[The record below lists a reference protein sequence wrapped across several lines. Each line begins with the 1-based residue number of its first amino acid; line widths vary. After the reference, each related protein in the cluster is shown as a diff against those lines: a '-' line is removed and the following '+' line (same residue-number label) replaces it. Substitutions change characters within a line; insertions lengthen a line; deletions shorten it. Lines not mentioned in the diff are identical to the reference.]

1 MSLLIDPDD
10 MNFKCSCVNKFTH
23 HGGILFVSEY
33 AISLADLYGL
43 NYYCYITSVMCIL
56 SLCHLTSISHTYLW
70 INFKKPHVYSCFIVD
85 TMLFSFVGTIR
96 FRNSGQ
102 YAILIYFCCN
112 SLISTV
118 HSYLQISN
126 ILVNMVGK
134 IG

>member
-1 MSLLIDPDD
+1 MAS
-10 MNFKCSCVNKFTH
+10 TTA
-23 HGGILFVSEY
+23 
-33 AISLADLYGL
+33 AIV
-43 NYYCYITSVMCIL
+43 I
-56 SLCHLTSISHTYLW
+56 LW

-96 FRNSGQ
+96 FRNSRQ
-102 YAILIYFCCN
+102 YVIHFFYCN
-112 SLISTV
+112 SLISTI